1 MTHPNDDSKTKDL
14 GKIEGDIE
22 QTRHEISKDLSAI
35 GEKFSAENVKHETR
49 ELVDEAKEAVVEKL
63 REVKADALESM
74 NETLH
79 EVGTSARRAGEAS
92 YGYARANAIPLAM
105 IGLGIGWL
113 AMASR
118 GRRRRSEAGFMG
130 RVERRGTQRF
140 EYEKG
145 YAAEGRD
152 WDESGGE
159 TTREQGRVR
168 SAVEGTL
175 ERAGELSSRAG
186 RRVEKGVESAG
197 KRARELGHR
206 ARDGFVRA
214 EHTAVDFGRENPLAI
229 GAVTLAAG
237 VGVGLLLP
245 STQREDELLGAA
257 RDRMVG
263 EVTGSVEGLKRT
275 AKGTAHDVGDAFR
288 EVTRG

>member
-1 MTHPNDDSKTKDL
+1 MTHPNDSKTNDL
-14 GKIEGDIE
+14 GEIEGDIE

-63 REVKADALESM
+63 REVKADAFESV

-79 EVGTSARRAGEAS
+79 EVGASARRAGEAS

-118 GRRRRSEAGFMG
+118 GRRRRTEAGFMG
-130 RVERRGTQRF
+130 DVERRGTQRF
-140 EYEKG
+140 DYERG
-145 YAAEGRD
+145 H
-152 WDESGGE
+152 
-159 TTREQGRVR
+159 
-168 SAVEGTL
+168 
-175 ERAGELSSRAG
+175 AGELSSRAG

-197 KRARELGHR
+197 KRARELSHR

-214 EHTAVDFGRENPLAI
+214 EHTAVDFGRENPLAV
-229 GAVTLAAG
+229 GALALAAG

-263 EVTGSVEGLKRT
+263 EVSSSVEGLKRT
-275 AKGTAHDVGDAFR
+275 AKGTARDASDAFR

>member
-1 MTHPNDDSKTKDL
+1 MTQPNDSKTKDL
-14 GKIEGDIE
+14 GEIEGDIE

-49 ELVDEAKEAVVEKL
+49 ELVDDAKEAVVEKL
-63 REVKADALESM
+63 REVKANAFESM

-79 EVGTSARRAGEAS
+79 EVGASARRAGEAS
-92 YGYARANAIPLAM
+92 YGYASRNAIPLAM

-118 GRRRRSEAGFMG
+118 RGRQRSE
-130 RVERRGTQRF
+130 
-140 EYEKG
+140 
-145 YAAEGRD
+145 
-152 WDESGGE
+152 GE
-159 TTREQGRVR
+159 TTREQGSVR

-175 ERAGELSSRAG
+175 EHAGDLSNRAGH
-186 RRVEKGVESAG
+186 RVEKGVESAR

-214 EHTAVDFGRENPLAI
+214 EHTAVDFSHDNPLAI
-229 GAVTLAAG
+229 GALALAAG

-263 EVTGSVEGLKRT
+263 DVTGSVEGLKRT
-275 AKGTAHDVGDAFR
+275 AKGTAHDVSDAFR

>member
-1 MTHPNDDSKTKDL
+1 MTQPNDRKTKDL
-14 GKIEGDIE
+14 GEIEGDIE

-63 REVKADALESM
+63 REVKANALESM
-74 NETLH
+74 NETMH
-79 EVGTSARRAGEAS
+79 EVGASARRAGEAS

-118 GRRRRSEAGFMG
+118 GRRHSESAFTG
-130 RVERRGTQRF
+130 RMER
-140 EYEKG
+140 
-145 YAAEGRD
+145 
-152 WDESGGE
+152 
-159 TTREQGRVR
+159 
-168 SAVEGTL
+168 L
-175 ERAGELSSRAG
+175 ERPGEPSSRAAH
-186 RRVEKGVESAG
+186 RVEKGVESARQ
-197 KRARELGHR
+197 RARELGHR
-206 ARDGFVRA
+206 ARDGFERA

-229 GAVTLAAG
+229 GALALAAG

-257 RDRMVG
+257 RDRMLG

-275 AKGTAHDVGDAFR
+275 ARGTAHDMSDAFR
-288 EVTRG
+288 EVTHG

>member
-1 MTHPNDDSKTKDL
+1 MTQPNDSKTKDL
-14 GKIEGDIE
+14 GEIEGDIE
-22 QTRHEISKDLSAI
+22 QTRREIGKDLSAI
-35 GEKFSAENVKHETR
+35 GEKFSTENVKHETR

-63 REVKADALESM
+63 REVKANALESL
-74 NETLH
+74 NETMH
-79 EVGTSARRAGEAS
+79 EVGASARRASEAS
-92 YGYARANAIPLAM
+92 YGYASRNAIPLAM

-118 GRRRRSEAGFMG
+118 GRRRRSEAGSMG

-140 EYEKG
+140 DYEKG
-145 YAAEGRD
+145 YAAPGRD
-152 WDESGGE
+152 WDEPSGE
-159 TTREQGRVR
+159 TTREPGRVR
-168 SAVEGTL
+168 SAADRTL
-175 ERAGELSSRAG
+175 ERAGEFSRRAG
-186 RRVEKGVESAG
+186 HRVEEGAEYAR

-206 ARDGFVRA
+206 ARDGFVHA
-214 EHTAVDFGRENPLAI
+214 EHTAVDFGRENPLAV
-229 GAVTLAAG
+229 GALALAAG

-275 AKGTAHDVGDAFR
+275 AKGTAHDVSDAFR

>member
-1 MTHPNDDSKTKDL
+1 MTHPKDSKTKDL
-14 GKIEGDIE
+14 GEIEGEIE
-22 QTRHEISKDLSAI
+22 QTRHEIGKDLSAL
-35 GEKFSAENVKHETR
+35 GEKFSAQNVKHETR

-63 REVKADALESM
+63 REVKADAFESV

-79 EVGTSARRAGEAS
+79 EVGASARRAGEAS

-118 GRRRRSEAGFMG
+118 GSRRRSEAGWMG
-130 RVERRGTQRF
+130 QMERRGTQRF
-140 EYEKG
+140 DNEKIG
-145 YAAEGRD
+145 
-152 WDESGGE
+152 
-159 TTREQGRVR
+159 

-175 ERAGELSSRAG
+175 ERAGDVSSRAG
-186 RRVEKGVESAG
+186 RRVEEGVQAAR

-206 ARDGFVRA
+206 ARDGVVRA

-229 GAVTLAAG
+229 GALALAAG

-245 STQREDELLGAA
+245 STEREDELLGAA

-263 EVTGSVEGLKRT
+263 EVSGSVEGLKRT
-275 AKGTAHDVGDAFR
+275 AKGTAHDVSDAFR